1 MEDLRPKTILFC
13 GVLALAIALSV
24 LLRGRRAVHWLFAAD
39 VALWYA
45 SQSLSGFFRPD
56 LWERVTGVLSP
67 ALAGAAPE
75 SEPRFRLARPSR
87 ETSRP
92 VGRVGGV
99 PLGRGYEEDADVAP
113 ILAFTTLR
121 SRRS

>member
-56 LWERVTGVLSP
+56 LWERVTGVL
-67 ALAGAAPE
+67 
-75 SEPRFRLARPSR
+75 FARAR
-87 ETSRP
+87 RSRP
-92 VGRVGGV
+92 RN
-99 PLGRGYEEDADVAP
+99 
-113 ILAFTTLR
+113 R
-121 SRRS
+121 SRGSG